1 MIRYFDQIVLWM
13 LVLAVLFCLFAVVT
27 GDNLLLSAALAAA
40 GCILLRSLAQ
50 RLRATFRRRSR
61 RARKEYVRATLE
73 QWLLLPEKE
82 TEEKLRA
89 LLGHS
94 SFGLAARERLI
105 VLPLASDSSALNGDR
120 VLSCWRCHRGEEEIT
135 LTAFCRADA
144 TAKRWCERLE
154 RPAIRLADAGVL
166 EEMLMNKCRAVPDSF
181 APQRKKHPSPANVF
195 RDIIKRTDPVKAG
208 FYAVGTLALYL
219 MNGRLICLIAF
230 GLFAAL
236 TALRLYRR
244 ADAP

>member
-82 TEEKLRA
+82 TEEK
-89 LLGHS
+89 
-94 SFGLAARERLI
+94 
-105 VLPLASDSSALNGDR
+105 P
-120 VLSCWRCHRGEEEIT
+120 EEEIH
-135 LTAFCRADA
+135 
-144 TAKRWCERLE
+144 E
-154 RPAIRLADAGVL
+154 
-166 EEMLMNKCRAVPDSF
+166 
-181 APQRKKHPSPANVF
+181 
-195 RDIIKRTDPVKAG
+195 
-208 FYAVGTLALYL
+208 
-219 MNGRLICLIAF
+219 
-230 GLFAAL
+230 
-236 TALRLYRR
+236 
-244 ADAP
+244 